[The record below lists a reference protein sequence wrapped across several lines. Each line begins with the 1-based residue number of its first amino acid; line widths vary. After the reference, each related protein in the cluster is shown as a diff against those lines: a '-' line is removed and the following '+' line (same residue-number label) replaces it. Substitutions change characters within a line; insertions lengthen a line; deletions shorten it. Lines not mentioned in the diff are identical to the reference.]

1 MSTAQQQAPSS
12 PSKRRVLGDLDV
24 NVSSPKRKNMLK
36 TAAPGAKPES
46 SLLSEET
53 RKRRFAAMAGN
64 ATTENEQLKRTC
76 LDSTTADEENF
87 PAAAQQLQQQQQVP
101 DESDSQ
107 QAAASPAASSVFDTS
122 AHDTTLATTVTEPDT
137 DGPNIL
143 RSVAAAASSRIPSR
157 AELTRQTAETLR
169 LRLRLAAYK
178 LKTGQADVPLE
189 QLQMRPVSQSE
200 RPMTSA
206 SNTDAEP
213 RFLAS
218 SLPPSSINT
227 TTAGRRIYE
236 PLHHAPRRPPT
247 ADCSDD
253 SEDEYGGAAALAS
266 SWRASARPL
275 AVAGG
280 LRLSPPSRS
289 ILPAAARMRPDDED
303 NLTGGAASGLLELR
317 NSSQ

>member
-1 MSTAQQQAPSS
+1 MSTAQQPVPSS

-24 NVSSPKRKNMLK
+24 NISSPKRPNTLK
-36 TAAPGAKPES
+36 TVASSAKPDS

-53 RKRRFAAMAGN
+53 RKRRFGVMAGN
-64 ATTENEQLKRTC
+64 ATTEHEQLKRTC
-76 LDSTTADEENF
+76 LDSTAATEENY
-87 PAAAQQLQQQQQVP
+87 PAQLQQQQHAP

-107 QAAASPAASSVFDTS
+107 QAAASPAASSIFDTS
-122 AHDTTLATTVTEPDT
+122 AHDTTMTTTVTEPDT
-137 DGPNIL
+137 DAPSIL

-189 QLQMRPVSQSE
+189 QLQMRPVSHSD

-218 SLPPSSINT
+218 SLPLSSVT
-227 TTAGRRIYE
+227 TTVAGRRIYE
-236 PLHHAPRRPPT
+236 PVHHAPRRPPT

-275 AVAGG
+275 AVSGG

>member
-1 MSTAQQQAPSS
+1 MSTTQQPAPSS

-24 NVSSPKRKNMLK
+24 NVSPPKRPNTLK
-36 TAAPGAKPES
+36 TDISPAKPDS

-76 LDSTTADEENF
+76 LESTAADEENY
-87 PAAAQQLQQQQQVP
+87 PTQLQQQQHAP

-107 QAAASPAASSVFDTS
+107 QAAASPAASSIFDTS
-122 AHDTTLATTVTEPDT
+122 AHDTTLATAVTEPDT
-137 DGPNIL
+137 DAPNML

-189 QLQMRPVSQSE
+189 QLQMRPVSRSD

-218 SLPPSSINT
+218 SLPPSSVHT
-227 TTAGRRIYE
+227 TAAGRRIYE

-253 SEDEYGGAAALAS
+253 SEDEYGGAASLAS

-275 AVAGG
+275 AVSGG

-303 NLTGGAASGLLELR
+303 KLTGGAASGLLELR